1 MGIGDHPVV
10 GAGVDLG
17 GYGIEVGVY
26 VADTIIV
33 RLEFLFGLGVVGGVV
48 VAADSGLASAG
59 DLATIQCGTDDA
71 YLAEF
76 SWPSCWR

>member
-1 MGIGDHPVV
+1 MGIGDNPVV

-17 GYGIEVGVY
+17 GYGIEGGVN
-26 VADTIIV
+26 VADTVV
-33 RLEFLFGLGVVGGVV
+33 RMEILYGLGVVGGVV